1 MNLAGD
7 RLADVWPLFG
17 LELRT
22 PRLMLRPVRDADLPA
37 VVDAARAGIHDPSV
51 MPFGVPWTDAPD
63 EVMVREL
70 VKHQWRTRAA
80 ISPRS
85 WSVSFAVYLGDE
97 LVGVQDVLARDLSR
111 RRTIESASWLKQPN
125 HGQGIGTEMRAA
137 ILLWAFDHLGAE
149 VAESSAAVWNTASLR
164 VSAKL
169 GYELNGVTRQNPR
182 REEVFDEQRVRLL
195 RESFVRPEWSLG
207 VSGVEG
213 SKTLLI
219 G

>member
-1 MNLAGD
+1 MSINEA
-7 RLADVWPLFG
+7 RLSGVWPLFG
-17 LELRT
+17 LELCT
-22 PRLMLRPVRDADLPA
+22 PRLTLRPVRDADLPA
-37 VVDAARAGIHDPSV
+37 VVDAARAGIHDPAV

-70 VKHQWRTRAA
+70 VRHQWRTRAA

-85 WSVSFAVYLGDE
+85 WSVSFAVYLGE
-97 LVGVQDVLARDLSR
+97 RLVGVQDVLSRDLSR
-111 RRTIESASWLKQPN
+111 RRTIESASWLVQSM

-149 VAESSAAVWNTASLR
+149 VAESSAAAWNTASLR

-182 REEVFDEQRVRLL
+182 RHEVFDEQRVRLL
-195 RESFVRPEWSLG
+195 RDSFVRPDWTLN
-207 VSGVEG
+207 VQGVEE
-213 SKTLLI
+213 SKPLLI
-219 G
+219 E